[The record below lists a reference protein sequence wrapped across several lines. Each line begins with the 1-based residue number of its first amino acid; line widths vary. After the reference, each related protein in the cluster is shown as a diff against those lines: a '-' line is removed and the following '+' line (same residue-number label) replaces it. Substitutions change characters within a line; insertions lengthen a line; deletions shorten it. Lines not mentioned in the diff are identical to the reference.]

1 MSLPTSLYP
10 ERNIVDLA
18 ALARLQDAG
27 CRERRTRLS
36 NWLVE
41 VGLDGALITRPQH
54 LTYFFGLRGWR
65 SSPASGFVGRDG
77 FGLISVGNSMESDVY
92 ADETVRFD
100 DSMFGTTFEDRERA
114 AIASLDIRLAK
125 TKALGADCTYVAGQT
140 ITPISAQ
147 ISSMRRRKYPD
158 EVALIS
164 AAIAAN
170 EAGYRAIAPHIA
182 PGLLETEVFALF
194 QGAAIVA
201 AGQTMG
207 ELGNDFRGGQ
217 PGGRPRPVSLVEGDL
232 LPVDAGAVVANYFSD
247 MCRTFAVSGT
257 RAPVQEEAFV
267 RVVHALSIAEDMIRP
282 GVRCGTVFQEITSLL
297 NGHRDDWRF
306 DHHLGH
312 GLGLD
317 PVERPFINSG
327 SNDIFEEGCTFTLEP
342 GLYGD
347 SLRGGIRLEQNY
359 VIENGA
365 LRRLS
370 NLPLD
375 I

>member
-1 MSLPTSLYP
+1 MGLSTSLYP

-18 ALARLQDAG
+18 ALARLQAAG

-41 VGLDGALITRPQH
+41 VGLDGAVITRPQH
-54 LTYFFGLRGWR
+54 LTYFFGLHGWR
-65 SSPASGFVGRDG
+65 SSPALGFVGRDG
-77 FGLISVGNSMESDVY
+77 FGLISVGNSMESEVH
-92 ADETVRFD
+92 ADEKVRFD
-100 DSMFGTTFEDRERA
+100 DSLFATTDEDRERA
-114 AIASLDIRLAK
+114 AIAALDIRLAQ
-125 TKALGADCTYVAGQT
+125 TKALGADCTEIAGRT
-140 ITPISAQ
+140 ITPIYDQ
-147 ISSMRRRKYPD
+147 ILSMRRRKHPD

-164 AAIAAN
+164 AAIAVN

-217 PGGRPRPVSLVEGDL
+217 PGGRPRPVPLVEGDL
-232 LPVDAGAVVANYFSD
+232 LPVDAGAVFAKYFSD
-247 MCRTFAVSGT
+247 MCRAFAVAGT
-257 RAPVQEEAFV
+257 RAPLQEEAFS

-282 GVRCGTVFQEITSLL
+282 GVRCGTVFQEISSIL
-297 NGHRDDWRF
+297 NSVRGDWRF

-312 GLGLD
+312 GLGLN

-347 SLRGGIRLEQNY
+347 NLRGGIRLEQNY

>member
-1 MSLPTSLYP
+1 MTLPTSLYP

-18 ALARLQDAG
+18 ALARLQAAG

-36 NWLVE
+36 NWLAE

-65 SSPASGFVGRDG
+65 SSRASGVVGRDG

-100 DSMFGTTFEDRERA
+100 DSMFATTYEDRERA
-114 AIASLDIRLAK
+114 GIASLDNHLVK
-125 TKALGADCTYVAGQT
+125 TKALGADCTDIAGRT
-140 ITPISAQ
+140 ITPISNH

-170 EAGYRAIAPHIA
+170 EAGYRAIAPHIV

-217 PGGRPRPVSLVEGDL
+217 PGGRPRPVPLVAGDL

-257 RAPVQEEAFV
+257 RAPVQEEAFS

-282 GVRCGTVFQEITSLL
+282 GVRCRTVFQEITSIL
-297 NGHRDDWRF
+297 NSHRDDWRF

-312 GLGLD
+312 GFGLD
-317 PVERPFINSG
+317 PVEYPFINSG

-347 SLRGGIRLEQNY
+347 NLRGGIRLEQNY

>member
-1 MSLPTSLYP
+1 MGLSTSLYP
-10 ERNIVDLA
+10 ERNIVDRA
-18 ALARLQDAG
+18 ALARLQAAG

-41 VGLDGALITRPQH
+41 VGLDGAVITRPQH
-54 LTYFFGLRGWR
+54 LTYFFGLHGWR

-77 FGLISVGNSMESDVY
+77 FGLISVGKSMESDVY
-92 ADETVRFD
+92 TDEKVRFD
-100 DSMFGTTFEDRERA
+100 DSMFATTDEDRERA
-114 AIASLDIRLAK
+114 AIAALDIRLAK
-125 TKALGADCTYVAGQT
+125 TKALGADCAEIAGRT
-140 ITPISAQ
+140 ITPIYNQ
-147 ISSMRRRKYPD
+147 ILSMRRRKHPD

-164 AAIAAN
+164 AAIAVN

-217 PGGRPRPVSLVEGDL
+217 PGGRPRPVPLVEGDL
-232 LPVDAGAVVANYFSD
+232 LPVDAGAVFANYFSD
-247 MCRTFAVSGT
+247 MCRTFAVAGT
-257 RAPVQEEAFV
+257 RAPLQEEAFS

-282 GVRCGTVFQEITSLL
+282 GVRCGTVFQEISSIL
-297 NGHRDDWRF
+297 NSVRGDWRF

-312 GLGLD
+312 GLGLN

-347 SLRGGIRLEQNY
+347 NLRGGIRLEQNY

>member
-1 MSLPTSLYP
+1 MSLTTSLYP
-10 ERNIVDLA
+10 ERNIVDRA
-18 ALARLQDAG
+18 ALARLQAAG

-41 VGLDGALITRPQH
+41 VGLDGAVITRPQH
-54 LTYFFGLRGWR
+54 LTYFFGLHGWR

-77 FGLISVGNSMESDVY
+77 FGLISVGNSMESEVH
-92 ADETVRFD
+92 ADEKVRFD
-100 DSMFGTTFEDRERA
+100 DSLFATTDEDRERA
-114 AIASLDIRLAK
+114 AIAALDIRLAQ
-125 TKALGADCTYVAGQT
+125 TKALGADCTEIAGRT
-140 ITPISAQ
+140 ITPIYDQ
-147 ISSMRRRKYPD
+147 ILSMRRRKHPD

-164 AAIAAN
+164 AAIAVN

-207 ELGNDFRGGQ
+207 GLGNDFRGGQ
-217 PGGRPRPVSLVEGDL
+217 PGGRPRPVPLVEGDL
-232 LPVDAGAVVANYFSD
+232 LPVDAGAVFAKYFSD
-247 MCRTFAVSGT
+247 MCRTFAVAGT
-257 RAPVQEEAFV
+257 RAPLQEEAFS

-282 GVRCGTVFQEITSLL
+282 GVRCGTVFQEISSIL
-297 NGHRDDWRF
+297 NNVRDDWRF

-312 GLGLD
+312 GLGLN

-347 SLRGGIRLEQNY
+347 NLRGGIRLEQNY

-370 NLPLD
+370 SLPLD

>member
-1 MSLPTSLYP
+1 MNLPTSIYP
-10 ERNIVDLA
+10 ERNILDRA
-18 ALARLQDAG
+18 ALARLQAAG

-41 VGLDGALITRPQH
+41 VGLDGAVITRPQH
-54 LTYFFGLRGWR
+54 LTYFFGLHGWR

-77 FGLISVGNSMESDVY
+77 FGLISVGNSLETDVY

-100 DSMFGTTFEDRERA
+100 DSMFATTDEDRERA
-114 AIASLDIRLAK
+114 AIGALDIRLAK
-125 TKALGADCTYVAGQT
+125 TKALGADCAEIAGRT
-140 ITPISAQ
+140 ITPIYNQ
-147 ISSMRRRKYPD
+147 ILSMRRRKHPD

-164 AAIAAN
+164 AAIAVN

-217 PGGRPRPVSLVEGDL
+217 PGGRPRPVPLVEGDL
-232 LPVDAGAVVANYFSD
+232 LPVDAGAVFANYFSD

-257 RAPVQEEAFV
+257 RAPLQEEAFS

-282 GVRCGTVFQEITSLL
+282 GVRCGTVFQEISSIL
-297 NGHRDDWRF
+297 NSVRDDWRF

-312 GLGLD
+312 GLGLN

-327 SNDIFEEGCTFTLEP
+327 SDDIFEEGCTFALEP

-347 SLRGGIRLEQNY
+347 NLRGGIRLEQNY

-375 I
+375 L